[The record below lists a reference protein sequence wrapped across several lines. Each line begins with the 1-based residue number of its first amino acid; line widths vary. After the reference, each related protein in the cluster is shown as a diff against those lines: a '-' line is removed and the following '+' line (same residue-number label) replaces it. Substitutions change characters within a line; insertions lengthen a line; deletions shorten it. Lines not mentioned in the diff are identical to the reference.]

1 MFNLPSIKSWLLITL
16 AICFLFTG
24 SHIASA
30 QSCVAPPSGLVS
42 WWPGNGNTN
51 DVVGQNNGTL
61 RGGVTFTA
69 GEVGQSFSLNGTDS
83 FVEIPDSPDLT
94 PPSNS
99 MTLDAWIRPDV
110 ISGPHAI
117 VTKYSPVLNVSW
129 VLMDLDGFIR
139 FGVYQAGSIDL
150 GRVVDTTNPVLTVG
164 EWQHVAGTFN
174 IATQEIKV
182 YANGLEVPTVLSP
195 AQTLSTIT
203 SIKDSSSAVRIG
215 ALQTGDFNLNYFW
228 SGLIDEVEI
237 FDRALSAFEIQSIF
251 NAESAGKCTV
261 TTVAIDIKPDQF
273 PNSIN
278 LGSKGVVPVAILSS
292 ATFDATTVNPTTIT
306 LAEASVRLKGNGTPM
321 ASFQDVNGDGRL
333 DLVVQVSTSAL
344 QLSNGD
350 TQATLIGETFDG
362 KSITGIDS
370 VRIVP

>member
-195 AQTLSTIT
+195 AQTQSTIT
-203 SIKDSSSAVRIG
+203 SIKDSSSPVRIG